1 MHSSDGIES
10 FLNPFPYDRYD
21 RSVAVIA
28 AIAEKK
34 RKFIIAMIS
43 LESGFHMIAM
53 IAAIVWKPAILS
65 CGTDFCG
72 SLAFLCVSRELIL
85 RLGQIGVSCW
95 ELIFA
100 DFQKV
105 PDPALIIF
113 SFLLSM
119 CNRNI

>member
-53 IAAIVWKPAILS
+53 IAAIADLFSLPAIVAILWKPGLS
-65 CGTDFCG
+65 IY
-72 SLAFLCVSRELIL
+72 AM
-85 RLGQIGVSCW
+85 
-95 ELIFA
+95 
-100 DFQKV
+100 
-105 PDPALIIF
+105 
-113 SFLLSM
+113 LSSM
-119 CNRNI
+119 GAYFYYW